1 MEKAGLI
8 TGASSGIG
16 WELAKIHASK
26 GNPVILVAR
35 RAEKLEQLAQEIQ
48 QTYGVKTWV
57 IEADL
62 SKVEGVNKVIEST
75 QRDGIFVNY
84 LFNNAG
90 FGGWGKF
97 ADRSADSDAQMIDV
111 NVQALTRLMHAYL
124 PSMLE
129 HNEGRILNTAS
140 TAGFIPGPLQA
151 TYFATKAFVV
161 SLTKA
166 TSYELRK
173 TPITVTALCP
183 GPVKTEFD
191 VAAGMGDSSMFD
203 NGADAHSTAMKGY
216 QAMMKGKRIKI
227 SEFSFTLLIKVFGP
241 FIPDAMVMK
250 IVEKM
255 QSK

>member
-26 GNPVILVAR
+26 GNHVVLVAR
-35 RAEKLEQLAQEIQ
+35 RAQKLEQLAQEIQ

-97 ADRSADSDAQMIDV
+97 ADRSAENDAQMIDV

-140 TAGFIPGPLQA
+140 TAGFYTRP
-151 TYFATKAFVV
+151 
-161 SLTKA
+161 A
-166 TSYELRK
+166 TSHLFCDQSICSF
-173 TPITVTALCP
+173 TDQSHLL
-183 GPVKTEFD
+183 
-191 VAAGMGDSSMFD
+191 
-203 NGADAHSTAMKGY
+203 
-216 QAMMKGKRIKI
+216 RIKKDPHYRYGTMPW
-227 SEFSFTLLIKVFGP
+227 SGKN
-241 FIPDAMVMK
+241 
-250 IVEKM
+250 
-255 QSK
+255 

>member
-111 NVQALTRLMHAYL
+111 VRFHEKSQRVIIIDGLDQLVQVQHVDPDDRARVALVILKLGSLQLQVHQDHVRRVHGHDLHARLVKL
-124 PSMLE
+124 DGRVRQELLE
-129 HNEGRILNTAS
+129 SLRQDLERHRLHRPNLDVVIRHYERIYR
-140 TAGFIPGPLQA
+140 G
-151 TYFATKAFVV
+151 
-161 SLTKA
+161 
-166 TSYELRK
+166 
-173 TPITVTALCP
+173 
-183 GPVKTEFD
+183 
-191 VAAGMGDSSMFD
+191 
-203 NGADAHSTAMKGY
+203 
-216 QAMMKGKRIKI
+216 
-227 SEFSFTLLIKVFGP
+227 VF
-241 FIPDAMVMK
+241 FCNL
-250 IVEKM
+250 
-255 QSK
+255 